1 MTNTASASSS
11 WNGGPFYTAERAA
24 HKPTTHSDM
33 AVHFLDSLRTRK
45 PMALEEEGLDISGS
59 NPDIVRRVYL
69 LLAAAVRSLSPVA
82 CREVHK
88 CWSNSHLE
96 PLNRRTLTYVDHF
109 WTGICEWCPEEPKPG
124 SPAAVY
130 TAAQLHE
137 AEGDKRAALDLYMT
151 IADKHPLAAARAAK
165 LGGRER
171 RLAGWRRYQGPLNG
185 RCLLCSASPWR
196 WTGCRSSSS
205 MRRKARSRTCMQYA
219 HAHIDTHAHIH
230 AHLILAPHSHHTH
243 TRIHTTLTL
252 ARTLATNAKPQ
263 YARLPLDTHHTDTDH

>member
-24 HKPTTHSDM
+24 HKPTTHGDM

-96 PLNRRTLTYVDHF
+96 PLKRRTLTYIDHF

-185 RCLLCSASPWR
+185 AVLALQCLAVAMDRLQIVELDEEEGAF
-196 WTGCRSSSS
+196 THVH
-205 MRRKARSRTCMQYA
+205 AIRTC
-219 HAHIDTHAHIH
+219 THRHSRSH
-230 AHLILAPHSHHTH
+230 SRSPHTRTTLTPHSHSYSHHTH
-243 TRIHTTLTL
+243 TRTH
-252 ARTLATNAKPQ
+252 ARYKRQTPIRTP
-263 YARLPLDTHHTDTDH
+263 PP